1 MRRALEIAIV
11 AILLQILTGVACAA
25 TLNVAVKES
34 PQRATATP
42 FGRVLAN
49 LRYGTQVEVLE
60 RQGAW
65 VRVKAAGAGS
75 GWVHASALSE
85 KRLALQSG
93 KGAVKSGASA
103 EELTLAGKGF
113 NAQVEGEYRQ
123 RNRDLNYQW
132 VERMESTVIPTE
144 DLQRFVREGRL
155 AAGGTP

>member
-1 MRRALEIAIV
+1 MRRWLAIAS
-11 AILLQILTGVACAA
+11 AAMLLQVLAGIAVAA
-25 TLNVAVKES
+25 TLSVAVKES
-34 PQRATATP
+34 PLRATATP

-60 RQGAW
+60 RQGGW
-65 VRVKAAGAGS
+65 VRVKAAGLGS
-75 GWVHASALSE
+75 GWVHGSALSE

-132 VERMESTVIPTE
+132 VERMEATVISPE
-144 DLQRFVREGRL
+144 ELQRFVREGRL